1 MLDTMEIRVP
11 PDDDDERIDI
21 TDPKAVDYWTRCFGV
36 TEERLRMAV
45 ASAGTVKDDLRIY
58 LGLP

>member
-11 PDDDDERIDI
+11 PDDDERIDI
-21 TDPKAVDYWTRCFGV
+21 TDPKAVDYWAEWFGV
-36 TEERLRMAV
+36 TEERLRIAV